1 MQRYEKKMTFA
12 NFRGRKV
19 RKIAI
24 WCLNAIFSLKKICKF
39 ENFFVTLHVFVCAR
53 VLCAKIMSVRYN
65 KSGNIKKIN
74 TEININKTATKLQTK
89 QIRIS

>member
-1 MQRYEKKMTFA
+1 MTFA

-19 RKIAI
+19 QKIAI

-53 VLCAKIMSVRYN
+53 VLCAKLMSVRYN

-74 TEININKTATKLQTK
+74 INKTATKLQTK
-89 QIRIS
+89 